1 MVPHNMPQ
9 EQHHKEL
16 HLDSRLDQSID
27 ISLRR
32 VVYGTLA
39 GGALAVL
46 LFSKP
51 CKVPDAVT
59 FRTPSPAERSSLC
72 CSAGGSA
79 ARAAAIGFGAG
90 TGAGS
95 AYTECQREVGTS
107 LLTSL
112 QHTGSQPADRQVTR
126 KQCSATAEN
135 KCVYAGVVSLLSCPQ
150 LAGCL
155 HPCQMSQCTADCVN
169 CCS

>member
-1 MVPHNMPQ
+1 MTAVAPLNMPQ

-51 CKVPDAVT
+51 
-59 FRTPSPAERSSLC
+59 
-72 CSAGGSA
+72 
-79 ARAAAIGFGAG
+79 
-90 TGAGS
+90 
-95 AYTECQREVGTS
+95 
-107 LLTSL
+107 
-112 QHTGSQPADRQVTR
+112 
-126 KQCSATAEN
+126 
-135 KCVYAGVVSLLSCPQ
+135 
-150 LAGCL
+150 
-155 HPCQMSQCTADCVN
+155 
-169 CCS
+169 